1 MQVRSRGFTLVELLV
16 VIGIIGILV
25 AMLLPAVNAAREAA
39 RKTACI
45 DNIKNLGLACNS
57 HLSAKKSFPPGKVV
71 DVTSGDNDAAPDMTN
86 WAIEIL
92 PFIEEGG
99 LYDRYDHKVTNL
111 HNNNRIVLQTILPV
125 FNCPSD
131 PNMNSL
137 QEPQN
142 TSARPNYPNNPNFPP
157 NSNTKCATGS
167 YRAVG
172 GQGFQVPTTSE
183 DEHYWDSKKM
193 LPYNTPGHLLANMRG
208 PMHLTRRYGLKV
220 ETPNKVK
227 DGMSKTLLIGEYTA
241 DITQPGRAA
250 NWANSNF
257 GINLGTITVNTTAY
271 VWHPDYEL
279 CARNMPDPS
288 FPQPCRRAF
297 TSRHAGGGIIN
308 FVFCD
313 GTVRQLTP
321 EIDLKVAGALATIAG
336 DESVEQPL

>member
-1 MQVRSRGFTLVELLV
+1 MQFRTRGFTLVELLV
-16 VIGIIGILV
+16 VIAIIGILV

-57 HLSAKKSFPPGKVV
+57 HLAAKKTFPPGKV
-71 DVTSGDNDAAPDMTN
+71 TATDAEGAEDMTN

-92 PFIEEGG
+92 PYIEEGG
-99 LYDRYDHKVTNL
+99 LYDRYDHKVPNL
-111 HNNNRIVLQTILPV
+111 HNNNRIVLQTILPI

-131 PNMNSL
+131 PNANTL

-157 NSNTKCATGS
+157 NSGTKCATGS

-172 GQGFQVPTTSE
+172 GEGFSGGSP
-183 DEHYWDSKKM
+183 DEMYWDSKKA
-193 LPYNTPGHLLANMRG
+193 LYGGANQLRREKRG
-208 PMHLTRRYGLKV
+208 AMHICVRFNLKP
-220 ETPNKVK
+220 EGAGKVK
-227 DGMSKTLLIGEYTA
+227 DGHSHTLLVGEYTA

-257 GINLGTITVNTTAY
+257 GVNLGTITVNTTAY

-279 CARNMPDPS
+279 CRMNMPDPS

-313 GTVRQLTP
+313 GSVRQLTP
-321 EIDLKVAGALATIAG
+321 EMDLKVAGALATIAG
-336 DESVEQPL
+336 DESVEEPL